1 MNLGPKHRIK
11 LPEQHTP
18 RWAILLI
25 DVGICLLSLL
35 LAFGLRFNFQIPTK
49 GISMLTN
56 ALPFFL
62 AIRIVSFL
70 IGKTYAG
77 IIRYTSTEDAVRL
90 FLTVTAGSILFVL
103 LNPVRYYL
111 LESRYFLPFSV
122 IIIDYLVTIF
132 ILISYRMAIKTF
144 HLETRSQQ
152 KGQNEGLLIYGA
164 GEMGIITKRTL
175 DRDASNTYRLLAF
188 LDDDK
193 SKAGKTLEGSP
204 IIHSDKLADL
214 IERRAIAQV
223 IVAIRNPDK
232 QKERA
237 IIDTCID
244 RQVKVMTVP
253 PVDQWINGQLSL
265 RQIKE
270 VRIDDLLGRKPIRLD
285 EKSVQRNLKGRNVL
299 VTGAAG
305 SIGSELVR
313 QVLNYG
319 PARVILLDQA
329 ESQLYELEVEL
340 RGKYPEG
347 NFECV
352 IGDIR
357 NRDQM
362 NAVIKEQRPDMVF
375 HAAAYKHVPLMESHP
390 REATLTNVIGTKVVA
405 DAAISHGVEEFLM
418 ISTDKAVNPT
428 SVMGLTKRMAE
439 IYIQSLNKESNTR
452 FITTRFGNVL
462 DSHGSVI
469 PLFKKQIQ
477 EGGPVTV
484 THPEVT
490 RYFMTIPESVQ
501 LVLEAAAMGAGG
513 EVFLFDMGHSVK
525 IIDLAKK
532 MIRLSGFEPELEIPI
547 KVTGLRAGEKLYEE
561 LLTDQEEHLSTH
573 HPQIMIARMEEYHPE
588 QIRNA
593 IHELE
598 EAIANQEKEDIIRAL
613 KEMIP
618 ESKSQHAYSSPT
630 GTN

>member
-1 MNLGPKHRIK
+1 
-11 LPEQHTP
+11 
-18 RWAILLI
+18 
-25 DVGICLLSLL
+25 
-35 LAFGLRFNFQIPTK
+35 
-49 GISMLTN
+49 MLTN

-62 AIRIVSFL
+62 LIRIVSFL

-77 IIRYTSTEDAVRL
+77 IIRFTSTEDAVRL
-90 FLTVTAGSILFVL
+90 FLTATVGSLLFVL

-111 LESRYFLPFSV
+111 FESRYFLPFSV
-122 IIIDYLVTIF
+122 IIIDYLVTVF

-152 KGQNEGLLIYGA
+152 KGQGEGLLIYGA

-193 SKAGKTLEGSP
+193 SKAGKTLEGIP

-285 EKSVQRNLKGRNVL
+285 EKSVQGNLKERNVL

-313 QVLNYG
+313 QILNYE

-362 NAVIKEQRPDMVF
+362 HEVVKTHRPDTVF

-390 REATLTNVIGTKVVA
+390 REAALTNVIGTKVVA
-405 DAAISHGVEEFLM
+405 DAAISYGVEEFLM
-418 ISTDKAVNPT
+418 ISTDKAVNP
-428 SVMGLTKRMAE
+428 SSIMGLTKRMAE
-439 IYIQSLNKESNTR
+439 IYIQSLNKESETR

-501 LVLEAAAMGAGG
+501 LVLEAAAMGRGG

-573 HPQIMIARMEEYHPE
+573 HPQIMIARMEESHPE
-588 QIRNA
+588 QVRNA
-593 IHELE
+593 MHALE
-598 EAIANQEKEDIIRAL
+598 EAIANQEKATIISAL
-613 KEMIP
+613 KDMIP
-618 ESKSQHAYSSPT
+618 ESQSKDGYSSI
-630 GTN
+630 TNSTQKTNT